1 MTALISLTSV
11 PRSSA
16 SGNSTPVL
24 SITHGLHQGVNLT
37 LDNAV
42 YIIGSASSADLILS
56 DAGIAERHMVLR
68 FVDGR
73 VAVEALG
80 GDVVVVGLHG
90 QQILIP
96 KGKGHRARLP
106 LQIGL
111 GEARLRLDN
120 SSSSPERVPAAAP
133 ASIWRRK
140 LHWLLALVLMV
151 LCVSAFALRGE
162 PTAPVAVAVSAPAHA
177 SQVPVNT
184 AQAHIWLEQQLF
196 AADLKGIR
204 ISESGG
210 QLIAEGAYDPTQKP
224 RWIALQQAYDQRFG
238 QQVLLQTN
246 VAPHSEIARPRVRF
260 QAVWFGTN
268 PYVINDSGRR
278 LYPGAALTDGW
289 MLERI
294 ENNQVIL
301 AKGEERFTLTL

>member
-16 SGNSTPVL
+16 SGKSAPVL

-37 LDNAV
+37 LDSAV
-42 YIIGSASSADLILS
+42 YIVGSASSADLILS

-80 GDVVVVGLHG
+80 GDLIVVDLHG
-90 QQILIP
+90 QQTRIP
-96 KGKGHRARLP
+96 KGNGHRARLP

-111 GEARLRLDN
+111 GDARLRLD
-120 SSSSPERVPAAAP
+120 SSSPERAPAAAQ

-151 LCVSAFALRGE
+151 LCVGAFAFRSE
-162 PTAPVAVAVSAPAHA
+162 PIAPAA
-177 SQVPVNT
+177 VVVSTPVRAPLTPVNT
-184 AQAHIWLEQQLF
+184 SAQAHIWLDQQLS

-204 ISESGG
+204 VSEAGG
-210 QLIAEGAYDPTQKP
+210 QLIAEGAYDPTQKS
-224 RWIALQQAYDQRFG
+224 RWIALQQAYDQQFG
-238 QQVLLQTN
+238 QQVLLQAN
-246 VAPHSEIARPRVRF
+246 VTQHSEIAKPRVRF

-278 LYPGAALTDGW
+278 LYPGAALADGW

-301 AKGEERFTLTL
+301 ARGEERFTLTL